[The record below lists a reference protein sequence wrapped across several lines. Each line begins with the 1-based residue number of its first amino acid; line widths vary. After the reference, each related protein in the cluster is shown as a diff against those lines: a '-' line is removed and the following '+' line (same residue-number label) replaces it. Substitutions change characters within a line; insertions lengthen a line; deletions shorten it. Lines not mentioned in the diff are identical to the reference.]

1 MNHLVAIVGPTGV
14 GKSQLAVCLAQAFNG
29 EIVNA
34 DSRQV
39 YRFMDIGT
47 GKPTPELLRQVPHH
61 LIGVINPSEDF
72 SLAQYQKMAEQAVSD
87 IIGRDK
93 LPLLVGGSGL
103 YVRAVLEGWGIPRIK
118 PKPELRRRLEEKAL
132 KMGTEWL
139 YRELEV
145 VDPQAASRVDR
156 QNLRRIIRALE
167 VHHGGGGPS
176 PQPSKEAPAYDIL
189 IIGLTLDRE
198 ELYRR
203 IDARVDKMVKHG
215 MVEEVSR
222 LMAMDYGPELPAM
235 SAIGYRQIGM
245 YLRGELCLEAAVQ
258 QIKYESHRFVRQQ
271 YNWFGLK
278 DDRISWFDVGGSVYR
293 EIEGLLASFIDRGKM
308 EKTRGLA

>member
-132 KMGTEWL
+132 
-139 YRELEV
+139 
-145 VDPQAASRVDR
+145 DR

-203 IDARVDKMVKHG
+203 IDARVDEMVKHG